1 MWKYISLVIAVL
13 FILALNSC
21 NNREKIIDQRLLPNN
36 DFRLFQE
43 TPAWDLAKAV
53 EDEDEEGICRILKE
67 NPQLANYQ
75 TPRYGVSLLHLAVAH
90 NKMKSIEC
98 LLKAGANVNIRDKE
112 YGETPLNLAC
122 YNGYS
127 KDKSIKIIKYL
138 IRNGAEI
145 NVAEVTDSTDMPSSP
160 LMSACFDGF
169 MEAVILLIDNGAD
182 VNYIMNGEYTALGE
196 SLMVN
201 HYKIAYYLLL
211 HNADFT
217 FPTMHIKDYGK
228 EGKSKTTRNVYI
240 KEMMEKEKIHYL
252 TPERE
257 YYYKIVDFL
266 KGKGIII
273 KESGKRNFELS
284 TFIKEIKELRE

>member
-1 MWKYISLVIAVL
+1 MWKDISLVIAVL
-13 FILALNSC
+13 LLLVLNSC
-21 NNREKIIDQRLLPNN
+21 NNREQKIDQRLLPNN
-36 DFRLFQE
+36 DFRLFQG

-53 EDEDEEGICRILKE
+53 EDEDEEVICKILEE
-67 NPQLANYQ
+67 NPQLVDYQ
-75 TPRYGVSLLHLAVAH
+75 SPRYGVSLLHLAVAH
-90 NKMKSIEC
+90 HNIKSIEC
-98 LLKAGANVNIRDKE
+98 LLKAGANVNVRDKE
-112 YGETPLNLAC
+112 YGETPLNMAC
-122 YNGYS
+122 YAGFS
-127 KDKSIKIIKYL
+127 KDESIKIIKYL

-145 NVAEVTDSTDMPSSP
+145 NVAEVTDSTDMPFSP
-160 LMSACFDGF
+160 LMSSCFDGF

-217 FPTMHIKDYGK
+217 FPTMHIKDYEKGGK
-228 EGKSKTTRNVYI
+228 RMIIQNVYI
-240 KEMMEKEKIHYL
+240 KEEMEKMKIGYL

-257 YYYKIVDFL
+257 YYYKIVDLL

-273 KESGKRNFELS
+273 KESGKRNFEFS